1 MMDYDKSSTY
11 IYNTISKDNKSL
23 CIKKSTMHRLKKLTL
38 AFLSILKS
46 MLRANQIKSINH
58 GYIFAI
64 ISIDEST
71 IYN

>member
-1 MMDYDKSSTY
+1 
-11 IYNTISKDNKSL
+11 
-23 CIKKSTMHRLKKLTL
+23 MHRLKKLTL